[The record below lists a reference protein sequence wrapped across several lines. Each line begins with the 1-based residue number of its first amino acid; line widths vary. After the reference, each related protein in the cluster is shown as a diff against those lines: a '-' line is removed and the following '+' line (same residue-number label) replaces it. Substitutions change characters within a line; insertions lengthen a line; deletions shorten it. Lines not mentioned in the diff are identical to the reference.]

1 MNGASLYFA
10 EFRLDPENRL
20 LTRDGTPVDLSGR
33 YLDALAL
40 LVGAPGKLV
49 SKERFLEE
57 VWHGVPVTDEA
68 LTQCIKALRRALGDS
83 AARPRF
89 IETVPKYGYRFIA
102 EVSTDEPEVA
112 TPPVAQT
119 AAQPAP
125 VAPPVIAPINFA
137 GSALL
142 EAPPLYAFD
151 WARYWLL
158 AGAGVLG
165 GALAGVFGGLFYGF
179 IAAGQ
184 SAQAG
189 SSIVMVMTALT
200 VLFYLLGSTGICIG
214 LAAVVQRRAGWAGFM
229 AGGSLGGMVMGGS
242 VKLLGLDAFSLLYGI
257 APESMTGGMEGVA
270 IGAAVGLGL
279 WFARETGPVRLWP
292 AAVIGA
298 VIGVAIPA
306 LGGKLL
312 GGSLFAVTQII
323 PQSQFR
329 PDEIGAL
336 VGENGFGPVSAMASG
351 ALESILF
358 VVGVVWAMALARR
371 QLNNR
376 DNPARTA

>member
-1 MNGASLYFA
+1 
-10 EFRLDPENRL
+10 
-20 LTRDGTPVDLSGR
+20 
-33 YLDALAL
+33 
-40 LVGAPGKLV
+40 
-49 SKERFLEE
+49 
-57 VWHGVPVTDEA
+57 
-68 LTQCIKALRRALGDS
+68 
-83 AARPRF
+83 
-89 IETVPKYGYRFIA
+89 
-102 EVSTDEPEVA
+102 
-112 TPPVAQT
+112 
-119 AAQPAP
+119 
-125 VAPPVIAPINFA
+125 
-137 GSALL
+137 
-142 EAPPLYAFD
+142 
-151 WARYWLL
+151 
-158 AGAGVLG
+158 
-165 GALAGVFGGLFYGF
+165 
-179 IAAGQ
+179 
-184 SAQAG
+184 
-189 SSIVMVMTALT
+189 
-200 VLFYLLGSTGICIG
+200 
-214 LAAVVQRRAGWAGFM
+214 VVQRRAGWAGFM
-229 AGGSLGGMVMGGS
+229 IGGSLGGMVMGGS

-257 APESMTGGMEGVA
+257 APESMTGGIEGVV

-279 WFARETGPVRLWP
+279 WFSRETGPVRLWP

>member
-1 MNGASLYFA
+1 MNGASLYFDV
-10 EFRLDPENRL
+10 FRLDPENRL
-20 LTRDGTPVDLSGR
+20 LTRDGATVDLSGR

-102 EVSTDEPEVA
+102 EVSTEGPEVA
-112 TPPVAQT
+112 APPASQVPL
-119 AAQPAP
+119 QPVP
-125 VAPPVIAPINFA
+125 VAPPVIAPMHFA
-137 GSALL
+137 GSPLL
-142 EAPPLYAFD
+142 EAPPLHAFD
-151 WARYWLL
+151 WARYWLQ

-184 SAQAG
+184 SSQAG
-189 SSIVMVMTALT
+189 SSVVLVMTALT
-200 VLFYLLGSTGICIG
+200 VLFSLLGSTGICLG
-214 LAAVVQRRAGWAGFM
+214 LAAAVQRRAGWIGYM
-229 AGGSLGGMVMGGS
+229 AGGTLGGMVMGGS

-329 PDEIGAL
+329 PDDIGAL
-336 VGENGFGPVSAMASG
+336 VGETGFGPVSAMASG

-358 VVGVVWAMALARR
+358 VVGVVWGMALARR
-371 QLNNR
+371 QLDKR
-376 DNPARTA
+376 DNPARIT

>member
-1 MNGASLYFA
+1 MDGASLYFDD
-10 EFRLDPENRL
+10 FRLDPENRL
-20 LTRDGTPVDLSGR
+20 LTRDGAPVELSGR

-40 LVGAPGKLV
+40 LVSAPGKLV

-57 VWHGVPVTDEA
+57 VWHNVPVTDEA
-68 LTQCIKALRRALGDS
+68 LTQCIRALRRTLGDD

-102 EVSTDEPEVA
+102 DVSVVEPQVA
-112 TPPVAQT
+112 
-119 AAQPAP
+119 AP
-125 VAPPVIAPINFA
+125 VMAPVIAPRA

-142 EAPPLYAFD
+142 EAPPLYPFD

-158 AGAGVLG
+158 AGAGVVG
-165 GALAGVFGGLFYGF
+165 GALAGVIGGLFYGF

-184 SAQAG
+184 SSQAG
-189 SSIVMVMTALT
+189 SSVVIVMAALT
-200 VLFYLLGSTGICIG
+200 VLFSIIGSAGICLG
-214 LAAVVQRRAGWAGFM
+214 LAAVAQRRAGWAGYM
-229 AGGSLGGMVMGGS
+229 AGGSVGGMVIGGS
-242 VKLLGLDAFSLLYGI
+242 VKLLGLDAFSLLYGS
-257 APESMTGGMEGVA
+257 APATMTGGMEGVV

-279 WFARETGPVRLWP
+279 WFARDTGPVRLWP
-292 AAVIGA
+292 AALIGL

-312 GGSLFAVTQII
+312 GGSLFAVAQMF

-351 ALESILF
+351 ALESLLF
-358 VVGVVWAMALARR
+358 VGGVVWAMALARR
-371 QLNNR
+371 QMDR
-376 DNPARTA
+376 RGGPRPPS

>member
-1 MNGASLYFA
+1 MDGASLYFDD
-10 EFRLDPENRL
+10 FRLDPENRL
-20 LTRDGTPVDLSGR
+20 LTRDGAPVELSGR
-33 YLDALAL
+33 YFDALAL

-49 SKERFLEE
+49 SKERFLED

-68 LTQCIKALRRALGDS
+68 LTQCIRTLRRVLGDN

-102 EVSTDEPEVA
+102 DVSVGAPEVA
-112 TPPVAQT
+112 
-119 AAQPAP
+119 AP
-125 VAPPVIAPINFA
+125 MVAPLPLVGAT
-137 GSALL
+137 LL
-142 EAPPLYAFD
+142 EAPPLHAFD

-165 GALAGVFGGLFYGF
+165 GALAGVVGGLFYGF

-184 SAQAG
+184 STQAG
-189 SSIVMVMTALT
+189 SSVVMVLAALT
-200 VLFYLLGSTGICIG
+200 VLFSILGAAGICLG
-214 LAAVVQRRAGWAGFM
+214 LAAVAQRRAGWAGHM
-229 AGGSLGGMVMGGS
+229 AGGSIGGMIIGGS
-242 VKLLGLDAFSLLYGI
+242 VKLLGLDAFSLLYGS
-257 APESMTGGMEGVA
+257 APETMTGGMEGVV
-270 IGAAVGLGL
+270 IGAGVGLGL
-279 WFARETGPVRLWP
+279 WFARKSGPVRLWP
-292 AAVIGA
+292 AALIGL

-312 GGSLFAVTQII
+312 GGSLVAVAQML

-351 ALESILF
+351 ALESLLF
-358 VVGVVWAMALARR
+358 VGGVVWAMSLARR
-371 QLNNR
+371 QMDKRSNNR
-376 DNPARTA
+376 IG